1 MNAYSQAIVSGVLSG
16 TVYAMLA
23 VGLVVVYRTSRVLNL
38 AHGES
43 FAAAGVTT
51 AMLVQVGVPLWLAML
66 SGILVAV
73 CLSVAVYELILRPRF
88 DWPLSGLI
96 LATLGAAFLVR
107 GVLIAVVGPD
117 PVSFR
122 PVVAGPPIRM
132 LGGAIPIQGIALLLI
147 GLIASFAVA
156 ALIRFTMLGK
166 SLQATA
172 ENPATAQLLGI
183 NVRWTNRA
191 AFIFSG
197 ILCALAA
204 ELLVPLFS
212 VDYQSGLAMTL
223 RGFIAAAIS
232 GMSPVGAIFAGLF
245 LGIAE
250 SLIASS
256 IGALFQDPLIF
267 AILVLIALWQSRN
280 IRFGGVRRA

>member
-1 MNAYSQAIVSGVLSG
+1 MNAFAQAIASGVLSG

-43 FAAAGVTT
+43 FAATGVTT
-51 AMLVQVGVPLWLAML
+51 AVLVQAGVPLWLATL
-66 SGILVAV
+66 IGIAVAV
-73 CLSVAVYELILRPRF
+73 CLSVTVYELILRPRLN
-88 DWPLSGLI
+88 WPLSGLI
-96 LATLGAAFLVR
+96 LATLGTAFVVR
-107 GVLIAVVGPD
+107 GILIALVGPD

-122 PVVAGPPIRM
+122 PIVAGPPIR
-132 LGGAIPIQGIALLLI
+132 LWGAAIPIQGIALIVI

-172 ENPATAQLLGI
+172 ENPSTAQLLGI
-183 NVRWTNRA
+183 NVRWTNRI
-191 AFIFSG
+191 AFILSG
-197 ILCALAA
+197 ALCALAS
-204 ELLVPLFS
+204 ELLVPLYS

-232 GMSPVGAIFAGLF
+232 GMSPLGAIFAGLF
-245 LGIAE
+245 LGISE
-250 SLIASS
+250 SLIASN
-256 IGALFQDPLIF
+256 IGALFQDPLVF
-267 AILVLIALWQSRN
+267 AILVIIALWQSRN
-280 IRFGGVRRA
+280 SRFGGVRRA